1 VSQQQGLIY
10 FILFYS
16 NLFLFVPKSPDSS
29 TTSEIINP
37 ENQTNHHHHAVV
49 VVGSETAIPPELLE
63 LEQVDMTTRET
74 SMDPFEWTVR
84 KLISIPKRYYWEVED
99 VDPEQLP
106 IRLKLWHRSVAA
118 MGTIVR
124 FTDDRIGKPVAAFL
138 GLTSS
143 RFDYVTSTMTEAD
156 WEYSRRTAEQ
166 RRILRLREQ
175 EEGEGGLVEESESG
189 DGTLQ

>member
-1 VSQQQGLIY
+1 
-10 FILFYS
+10 
-16 NLFLFVPKSPDSS
+16 
-29 TTSEIINP
+29 
-37 ENQTNHHHHAVV
+37 
-49 VVGSETAIPPELLE
+49 
-63 LEQVDMTTRET
+63 
-74 SMDPFEWTVR
+74 
-84 KLISIPKRYYWEVED
+84 
-99 VDPEQLP
+99 
-106 IRLKLWHRSVAA
+106 